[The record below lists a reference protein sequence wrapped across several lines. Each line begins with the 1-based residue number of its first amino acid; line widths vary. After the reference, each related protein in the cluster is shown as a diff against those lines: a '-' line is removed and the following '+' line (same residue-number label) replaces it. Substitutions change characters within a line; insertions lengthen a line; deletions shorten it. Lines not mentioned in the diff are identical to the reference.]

1 MSNADYAGDVGPAE
15 AWQILAD
22 DPDARL
28 IDVRTDAEWRYV
40 GLPDLSRLGRQTLCV
55 SWLAFPDLRRNEDFV
70 AEVARSGV
78 SPEQTLLL
86 ICRSGQRSK
95 DAAIAL
101 TAQGYRRCY
110 NVAEG
115 FEGPRDPAGHRGTSG
130 GWKVRDLPWTQE

>member
-1 MSNADYAGDVGPAE
+1 MTQADYAGDVGPLE
-15 AWQILAD
+15 AWEILRD
-22 DPDARL
+22 DPGAQL

-40 GLPDLSRLGRQTLCV
+40 GLPDLSSLGRATLCV
-55 SWLAFPDLRRNEDFV
+55 SWLAFPDLRRNEGFV
-70 AEVARSGV
+70 AEIAEKGAK
-78 SPEQTLLL
+78 PEQTLLL

-115 FEGPRDPAGHRGTSG
+115 FEGPRDPQGHRGSSG
-130 GWKVRDLPWTQE
+130 GWKVRNLPWTQE